1 MKIPIT
7 IPSFT
12 KEEEIAISNV
22 LKSGWVMQGPKVE
35 EFEKMIAT
43 YVGVKYA
50 VAVSSGTTALH
61 LALLALGIGDGDE
74 VIVPSFSFIAS
85 ANSILYTGAKPVFVD
100 IDSKTYNLDPKDIER
115 KITQKTKAIMVVH
128 QVGLPA
134 EMDEI
139 MNIAKRKKLL
149 VIEDAACS
157 LGATYKGKQTGSI
170 GDIACF
176 SFHPRKNI
184 TTSEGGIITTNSF
197 KVSELLKSLRNHGVV
212 KKNNI
217 EKYLYLGY
225 NYRMTD
231 ICAALGLVQ
240 FKKFNIILKR
250 KRDLAEKYNRAF
262 SDTKNIITPF
272 TPSQSVH
279 TYQSYVVRIK
289 GGKKNRDRIMRGL
302 EENGIACRASIMAI
316 HREPVYVNMLGK
328 ISLPETE
335 SANDEGIIIPLYEKM
350 TNKEQQFIIDSL
362 IKLTQ

>member
-1 MKIPIT
+1 MKIPLT
-7 IPSFT
+7 IPHFD

-35 EFEKMIAT
+35 EFEKIIAT

-100 IDSKTYNLDPKDIER
+100 IDSKTYNLNPKDIER

-176 SFHPRKNI
+176 SFHPRKSI

-212 KKNNI
+212 KKNNM
-217 EKYLYLGY
+217 ETYLYLGY

-272 TPSQSVH
+272 TPSQSEH
-279 TYQSYVVRIK
+279 TYQSYVIRIK

-302 EENGIACRASIMAI
+302 EENGIACRASVMAI
-316 HREPVYVNMLGK
+316 HREPVYVKMFGK
-328 ISLPETE
+328 NSLPETE
-335 SANDEGIIIPLYEKM
+335 SANDEGIIIPLYANM